1 MKDGEIMQG
10 SALQLE
16 IDRLK
21 AEFKD
26 ADTGKLNVLDALIRQ
41 AARETLYLDRLNEQA
56 ELSGLVQT
64 HPENAMIQ
72 RVLPVSG
79 EIAKHSANLTS
90 IMDKLL
96 KHLAV
101 ERDDEDEGLDDYA

>member
-1 MKDGEIMQG
+1 MEQ
-10 SALQLE
+10 SALQAE

-26 ADTGKLNVLDALIRQ
+26 AEPGKLNVLDALIMQ

-56 ELSGLVQT
+56 ITSGLVQI
-64 HPENAMIQ
+64 HPENATLQ

-79 EIAKHSANLTS
+79 EIAKHSAALTN

-96 KHLAV
+96 KHLAT
-101 ERDDEDEGLDDYA
+101 ERDEDDDELSDYE